1 MQSITVYNTC
11 LPKNYFQR
19 LLEEAEEKKNASE
32 ASTVPEKPPRNN
44 ELSFHTE
51 EMSQEIAEL
60 MLNNVGLFA
69 KRASI
74 AEEKQ
79 ESDIDQAALL
89 EGTVDIY
96 WNTLK
101 AKFAMKD

>member
-1 MQSITVYNTC
+1 M
-11 LPKNYFQR
+11 
-19 LLEEAEEKKNASE
+19 LEEAEEKKSASE
-32 ASTVPEKPPRNN
+32 NSSVPEKPPRNN

-79 ESDIDQAALL
+79 ETDVDQAALL
-89 EGTVDIY
+89 QGMVDKVHIVAEISY
-96 WNTLK
+96 LEWLLYTQCTEYHQ
-101 AKFAMKD
+101 

>member
-1 MQSITVYNTC
+1 M
-11 LPKNYFQR
+11 
-19 LLEEAEEKKNASE
+19 LEEAEEKKSASE
-32 ASTVPEKPPRNN
+32 SSSVPEKPPRNN

-60 MLNNVGLFA
+60 MLNNVGLYA

-79 ESDIDQAALL
+79 ETDVDQAALL
-89 EGTVDIY
+89 QGMVDC
-96 WNTLK
+96 LP
-101 AKFAMKD
+101 